1 MVSPRASEEQ
11 PQRGEKQKAKKKKNL
26 QVYCCNVEAEQV
38 VLGTAL
44 ACP

>member
-11 PQRGEKQKAKKKKNL
+11 PQRGEKQKAKKKYL